1 MWERASPL
9 PQGVMRRL
17 SRLCALQRL
26 VHHPLRHLHQ
36 MHHRPLRRLHHL
48 TRRSRCLHR
57 AVQQLRRMGQ
67 GVFEAQVVIQDKD
80 RRIRGGCLEV
90 VVDGTTVEQGVF
102 AEEVGLGLG
111 WVGVTL
117 IMV

>member
-1 MWERASPL
+1 M
-9 PQGVMRRL
+9 
-17 SRLCALQRL
+17 
-26 VHHPLRHLHQ
+26 
-36 MHHRPLRRLHHL
+36 
-48 TRRSRCLHR
+48 
-57 AVQQLRRMGQ
+57 QQIRRMGQ
-67 GVFEAQVVIQDKD
+67 RIFEAQVVIEDKGG
-80 RRIRGGCLEV
+80 RIRGAGFEV